1 MMFGRKY
8 FMESLAWIVAFVI
21 SIELAQWLAES
32 WPAGSP
38 LRLVALAPVV
48 VALCAGLWVELRQ
61 VARMDELHRLM
72 YLVATLTGSI
82 LVILFCALAHLGEAL
97 QIWGRV
103 SPIYAIAVLGAGFVV
118 GWFGAKR
125 RYA

>member
-1 MMFGRKY
+1 MFGRKY
-8 FMESLAWIVAFVI
+8 FLESLVWIAAFVV
-21 SIELAQWLAES
+21 SIKLAQWLAQVL
-32 WPAGSP
+32 PAGSA
-38 LRLVALAPVV
+38 LRLAAIVPVV

-72 YLVATLTGSI
+72 YLVATLTGSM
-82 LVILFCALAHLGEAL
+82 LVILFCAVAHLGEAL
-97 QIWGRV
+97 QLWARV
-103 SPIYAIAVLGAGFVV
+103 SPIFAIAVLGLGFCV